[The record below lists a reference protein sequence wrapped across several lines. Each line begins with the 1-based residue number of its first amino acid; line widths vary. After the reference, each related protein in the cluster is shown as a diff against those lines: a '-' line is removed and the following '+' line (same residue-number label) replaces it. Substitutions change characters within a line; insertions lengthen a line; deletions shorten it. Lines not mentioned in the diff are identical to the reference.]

1 MLKVGKQVAIARVD
15 PVVRYKLKLVFSD
28 GLEKIIDFEPFLSGS
43 LNPETR
49 RFLDGDAFA
58 SYRIEWGNLVWG
70 DYEMCFPIEDLYA
83 GRLAPEKHL
92 MVAENHATYG
102 APDTVAPSA

>member
-43 LNPETR
+43 LNP
-49 RFLDGDAFA
+49 
-58 SYRIEWGNLVWG
+58 
-70 DYEMCFPIEDLYA
+70 
-83 GRLAPEKHL
+83 
-92 MVAENHATYG
+92 
-102 APDTVAPSA
+102 